1 MVQTGKKAA
10 KAKMQISKTGICNK
24 KATGFTL
31 LELLV
36 VIFILSVITALVIP
50 SFYGSGEGRLKSE
63 AGKIASLLRY
73 LNDTAISR
81 KETYFLTLNL
91 DTKIAKWET
100 PEGKYSEKFESLI
113 TLSTTSSKNV
123 SKGEITLFFNPLGLQ
138 ENLIVTLK
146 DKEQEMSV
154 SFNPLSGRTKI
165 ISGSE

>member
-1 MVQTGKKAA
+1 
-10 KAKMQISKTGICNK
+10 MQISKTGICNK
-24 KATGFTL
+24 KAKGFTL

-50 SFYGSGEGRLKSE
+50 SFYGIGEGKLKSE

-91 DTKIAKWET
+91 DTKNAIWST
-100 PEGKYSEKFESLI
+100 PEGERSEKFESLLTI
-113 TLSTTSSKNV
+113 STTATKNISRGV
-123 SKGEITLFFNPLGLQ
+123 ITLFFNPLGLQ

-154 SFNPLSGRTKI
+154 LFNPLSGRAKI
-165 ISGSE
+165 VTSNEQ